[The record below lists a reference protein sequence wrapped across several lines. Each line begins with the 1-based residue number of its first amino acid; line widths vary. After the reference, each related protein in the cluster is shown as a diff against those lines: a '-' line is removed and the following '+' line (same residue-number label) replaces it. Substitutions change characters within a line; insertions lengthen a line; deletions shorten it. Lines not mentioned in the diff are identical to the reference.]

1 MASQDIAALGVFLDV
16 AAHRSFRRAADARGV
31 SPSSLSHAIRALE
44 TQLGV
49 RLLHRT
55 TRSVALTEAGEA
67 FLGRVAPALQEIRA
81 AVEDLGD
88 YRERVSGTLRI
99 NAPDEGARL
108 LLARVIPALQARHPG
123 LGVDIVT
130 QGALIDIV
138 AEGFDAGI
146 RLRDSI
152 PLDMISVPLTGDI
165 RFGPVASPDYLAKAG
180 TPETPDALLG
190 HQCIRLRLPS
200 GKPYR
205 WEFEKNGREVRVDV
219 PGRLTLNDNR
229 LMAEAA
235 EAGLG
240 IAYLPHLQ
248 IRDLLVSGRL
258 VSLLDDW
265 TRPSPGLH
273 LYYSGRRHIS
283 SGLRA
288 LIDTVRASVREGDGL
303 ADAPGT
309 FTPPLR

>member
-1 MASQDIAALGVFLDV
+1 MRV
-16 AAHRSFRRAADARGV
+16 
-31 SPSSLSHAIRALE
+31 LE

-49 RLLHRT
+49 KLLHRT
-55 TRSVALTEAGEA
+55 TRSVALTEAGKA

-81 AVEDLGD
+81 AVDDLGD

-108 LLARVIPALQARHPG
+108 LLTRVIPTLQTRHPS
-123 LGVDIVT
+123 LGVDIVL

-152 PLDMISVPLTGDI
+152 PLDMISVPLTDDI
-165 RFGPVASPDYLAKAG
+165 RFGPVAAPDYLARMG
-180 TPETPDALLG
+180 RPETPDALLG
-190 HQCIRLRLPS
+190 HECIQLRLPS

-205 WEFEKNGREVRVDV
+205 WEFQKHGKEIRIDV

-235 EAGLG
+235 AGGLG

-248 IRDLLVSGRL
+248 IRELLADGRL

-265 TRPSPGLH
+265 TQPSPGLH
-273 LYYSGRRHIS
+273 LYYSGRSHLS

-288 LIDTVRASVREGDGL
+288 LIDTVRASLREEIN
-303 ADAPGT
+303 ADC
-309 FTPPLR
+309 